1 MKRKIY
7 ILDEDKINATRIK
20 LQYDVR
26 YAIET
31 YEIAIWIGH
40 HRSIALAMKIMDAR
54 RNLQKFNDIFGIEG

>member
-7 ILDEDKINATRIK
+7 ILDEDKINTTRIK

-31 YEIAIWIGH
+31 YEMAIWMGH
-40 HRSIALAMKIMDAR
+40 HRSIALAMKIIDAR
-54 RNLQKFNDIFGIEG
+54 KNLQKFNDIFGIEG

>member
-40 HRSIALAMKIMDAR
+40 HRSIALAM
-54 RNLQKFNDIFGIEG
+54 